1 MKLNRHSIQRFVKL
15 VKPFFVSELRW
26 KAWGLL
32 VLLATFSISVSGVN
46 VLMSYVG
53 RDFMTALSLKDRSEF
68 MTQLY
73 KYLLAFALATPIV
86 VFYRYTEERLGLMWR
101 RWFSHK
107 VLQRYFANRSYYRIG
122 WYGGIDNPDQR
133 IEEDIRTFCSTTLSF
148 LLIIFNSTIA
158 LFAFVGILW
167 SISGYLVLTVVL
179 YAIFGSLTTYFL
191 GRPLIG
197 LNFAQLKKE
206 ADYRYKLV
214 NIRDNAESIA
224 LYGSEHQEYSKVR
237 QRLKI
242 ALQNLLEIINWNRN
256 LNFFTTSYNY
266 LVTILPTVVVA
277 PLYLS
282 GSIEFGVVTQAG
294 FAFGHVLGALSIIV
308 HNFGSIS
315 AFAAVITRL
324 GSFWEVLDDLET
336 GKDVHG
342 SEIERVRGDRI
353 ELQNVSVFT
362 PLRDKKLVQELSL
375 EVQSGS
381 LLITG
386 PSGSGKSSILR
397 AVCGLWTAGSGRL
410 VYPDLAKAAFVPQRP
425 YLVLGTFRT
434 QFLYGISRRGV
445 TDRELVTLI
454 QLVGLETTLS
464 RIGGLEAVLD
474 WTHILSTGEQQ
485 RLAVAR
491 LLLARPDYAFLDEA
505 TTALEEQG
513 ESELYHLLTATL
525 RCFVSVGYR
534 SSLSR
539 YHDRTLVLH
548 GDGGWHIEENKR

>member
-1 MKLNRHSIQRFVKL
+1 MKVSRRSIRRFLNLAR
-15 VKPFFVSELRW
+15 PFFVSEMRW

-32 VLLATFSISVSGVN
+32 VLLGIFSISVSGVN

-53 RDFMTALSLKDRSEF
+53 RDFMTALSLKDRAEF
-68 MTQLY
+68 LTQLY
-73 KYLLAFALATPIV
+73 KYLLAFALATPVV

-101 RWFSHK
+101 RWFSHT
-107 VLQRYFANRSYYRIG
+107 VLRRYFANRAYYRIG

-133 IEEDIRTFCSTTLSF
+133 IEEDIRTFCVTTLSF
-148 LLIIFNSTIA
+148 LLIIFNSVIA

-179 YAIFGSLTTYFL
+179 YALFGSVTTYFL

-214 NIRDNAESIA
+214 NVRDNSESIA
-224 LYGSEHQEYSKVR
+224 LYGAEHQEYSKVR
-237 QRLKI
+237 HRLKV

-277 PLYLS
+277 PLYLD
-282 GSIEFGVVTQAG
+282 GKIEFGVVTQAA

-324 GSFWEVLDDLET
+324 GSFWEVLDELDHR
-336 GKDVHG
+336 KDVKG
-342 SEIERVRGDRI
+342 PEIEFEAANSIRFS
-353 ELQNVSVFT
+353 NVTIYT
-362 PLRDKKLVQELSL
+362 PSWDKQLVQDLSFELA
-375 EVQSGS
+375 SGS

-397 AVCGLWTAGSGRL
+397 VLTGVWTAGSGK
-410 VYPDLAKAAFVPQRP
+410 VYRPDFSQSMFVPQRP
-425 YLVLGTFRT
+425 YMVLGTFRS
-434 QFLYGISRRGV
+434 QFLYGIGRRGI
-445 TDRELVTLI
+445 TDRELKTLI
-454 QLVGLETTLS
+454 EVVGLDTTLN
-464 RIGGLEAVLD
+464 RIGGLEASLD
-474 WTHILSTGEQQ
+474 WSNVLSTGEQQ

-491 LLLARPDYAFLDEA
+491 LLLTRPEYAFLDEA
-505 TTALEEQG
+505 TTALEENA
-513 ESELYHLLTATL
+513 ENSLYTLLAGTL
-525 RCFVSVGYR
+525 RCYVSVGYR
-534 SSLSR
+534 SSLAR

-548 GDGGWHIEENKR
+548 GDGKWRIERNDR